1 MNSNCNPQLNEHS
14 TIQIYPFGAETQIFW
29 DNWSLSWLL
38 MPWWLC
44 QQGISNHGIDQAWGR
59 FELPAP
65 ILSWVADALVT
76 VSTGHPQPCYWSS
89 TRKIWTPCTNSVL
102 RNDKKNQHIFMFHE
116 VNLAADGLI
125 LNKNHGYHH
134 TPLNVWI
141 ESNFVL
147 SNNSQC
153 HMTDLQTRTVTP
165 NTLCLFSVTT
175 SSW

>member
-1 MNSNCNPQLNEHS
+1 MNTAWYKFTLLVQKLKYSGITGHYHGCWCPGDCVNRASATMVLIKHGEDLN
-14 TIQIYPFGAETQIFW
+14 
-29 DNWSLSWLL
+29 SLHLFCLGLL

-44 QQGISNHGIDQAWGR
+44 QQGISNHGIDQVRGR

-65 ILSWVADALVT
+65 ILSWET
-76 VSTGHPQPCYWSS
+76 
-89 TRKIWTPCTNSVL
+89 I
-102 RNDKKNQHIFMFHE
+102 KKYQHIFMFHE